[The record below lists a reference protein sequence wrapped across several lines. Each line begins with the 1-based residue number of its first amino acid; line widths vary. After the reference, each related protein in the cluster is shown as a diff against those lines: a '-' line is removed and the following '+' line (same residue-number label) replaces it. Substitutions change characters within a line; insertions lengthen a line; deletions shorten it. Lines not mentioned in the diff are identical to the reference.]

1 MSVSPFSG
9 FENAILR
16 FAVPTGEP
24 TINSVGNQVF
34 KTRDEEIKAVLKP
47 LKSFSDEDRDTVEQ
61 YLGRDAIIT
70 AMGGHLVY
78 PTALPVTIKMPCIG
92 TAIIEIQK
100 GYQEE
105 GKVLLMPAFANPYL
119 MALDLPI
126 NKIKVYFKS

>member
-1 MSVSPFSG
+1 MTTSPFSG

-16 FAVPTGEP
+16 FAVPTGES
-24 TINSVGNQVF
+24 TVNSVGNQVF

-47 LKSFSDEDRDTVEQ
+47 LKTVADEDRGTIEQ

-70 AMGGHLVY
+70 ALGGHLVY
-78 PTALPVTIKMPCIG
+78 PLALPATIKTPCIG

-100 GYQEE
+100 GYEEE
-105 GKVLLMPAFANPYL
+105 GKVLLMPAFANPFL